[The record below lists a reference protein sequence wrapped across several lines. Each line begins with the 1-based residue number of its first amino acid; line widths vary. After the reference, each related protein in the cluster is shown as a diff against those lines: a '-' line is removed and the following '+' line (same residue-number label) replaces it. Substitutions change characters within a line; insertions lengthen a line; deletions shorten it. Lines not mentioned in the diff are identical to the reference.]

1 MAVMIQSVFFMII
14 ADEVIILYN
23 GERMMMREERVW
35 DYFLA

>member
-1 MAVMIQSVFFMII
+1 MAVMIQSVFFMI